1 MKKGGTQFPIFVRY
15 DEMKQLREKKAVRD
29 GTIYLWIKEMS
40 HKKFFSTIDT
50 SELKI

>member
-29 GTIYLWIKEMS
+29 GTNLWIKEMS